1 MSRRPGL
8 GSNYMTPQMLR
19 WHKQTTTYQ
28 DTIEL
33 EVRKFKAKYYA
44 QDGEVKRRLPRFYKD
59 KIFTSGEKAR
69 YAAESILEADQQYRD
84 ELARISRFCDDPSAY
99 YDERLITEHDLVGN
113 KCNTNDL
120 F

>member
-1 MSRRPGL
+1 
-8 GSNYMTPQMLR
+8 MTPQMLR
-19 WHKQTTTYQ
+19 WHKQTSTYEN
-28 DTIEL
+28 TIEL

-69 YAAESILEADQQYRD
+69 YAAESIREADEQYIN
-84 ELARISRFCDDPSAY
+84 ELARLSTFCDDPSAY
-99 YDERLITEHDLVGN
+99 YDDRLSVEHDAIGN
-113 KCNTNDL
+113 KCNSFNL